1 MKKGIVLIGAAILDV
16 LVRPADR
23 SVFDTG
29 SYPAED
35 IRLSFGGDALNEAS
49 VLAAMGKQVVLH
61 TVLGRD
67 PAGDMIRDYCG
78 RLGIKLGPFAQEEPD
93 GQKGESVLQV
103 PTGINV
109 VLVEEDGERSFLT
122 NKNGSLRGLALSH
135 IPLPFPKDT
144 GIVSLASIFVS
155 PRLSCKDMALLF
167 QAVAG
172 QGSLVCADMTKPKN
186 KERVADIAGALALV
200 DYLFPNREEACLV
213 TGKETVEEAA
223 EALLQAG
230 VGCVVIKCGGQGC
243 YVREGRPH
251 RAERNRRKA
260 YRPDRESDQYS
271 EENWPGDSQGFQE
284 GYYVPAAS
292 VKKIVDTTGAGDSF
306 VSGFLYGLSEG
317 WEVRR
322 CAEFANECGAK
333 AVQRIGAVEWLRDG
347 VR

>member
-49 VLAAMGKQVVLH
+49 VLAVMGKQVVLH

-78 RLGIKLGPFAQEEPD
+78 RLGIKLGPSAQEEPD

-167 QAVAG
+167 QAAAG
-172 QGSLVCADMTKPKN
+172 QGKRP
-186 KERVADIAGALALV
+186 I
-200 DYLFPNREEACLV
+200 F
-213 TGKETVEEAA
+213 
-223 EALLQAG
+223 
-230 VGCVVIKCGGQGC
+230 GGELSG
-243 YVREGRPH
+243 
-251 RAERNRRKA
+251 
-260 YRPDRESDQYS
+260 
-271 EENWPGDSQGFQE
+271 GF
-284 GYYVPAAS
+284 A
-292 VKKIVDTTGAGDSF
+292 
-306 VSGFLYGLSEG
+306 GLSRG
-317 WEVRR
+317 ILCARSIGKKNCGHHRSGRQLCVRLSVR
-322 CAEFANECGAK
+322 
-333 AVQRIGAVEWLRDG
+333 AVRGLGGPPMRGIC
-347 VR
+347 